1 MQKQFAFDYSHA
13 VCGNSLLI
21 HGDCFD
27 WLKRISD
34 ESIHAVVT
42 DPPYG
47 VKEYETDELER
58 MHNGGT
64 GIWRLPPAF
73 DGNVRSPLP
82 RFTALE
88 ANERDTLRRFFRK

>member
-34 ESIHAVVT
+34 ESIHAGVT